1 MLKLTAHLLELAED
15 EAKTEG
21 AGAPR
26 QAILRRSV
34 STCYYALFH
43 ELMGQTAKRFVP
55 GADIHAKS
63 HALFYRALEHGRTRE
78 RCKKVAQ
85 NTLPGPESTFFGFD
99 RFPDHLR
106 SFAASFV
113 RLQELRH
120 KCDYDPLF
128 RITKLEAAEAIA
140 SSRNAIDTLMIEG
153 HDQRLTELLA
163 YLLVG
168 LRG

>member
-1 MLKLTAHLLELAED
+1 LLKLPAHLLELAES
-15 EAKTEG
+15 EARS
-21 AGAPR
+21 PR
-26 QAILRRSV
+26 QAVLRRAV
-34 STCYYALFH
+34 STAYYALFH

-55 GADIHAKS
+55 VAELHAKS
-63 HALFYRALEHGRTRE
+63 SALFYRALEHGKTRE
-78 RCKKVAQ
+78 RCKKIAQ
-85 NTLPGPESTFFGFD
+85 NELPGQERAFFGFD

-106 SFAASFV
+106 VFAADFV

-128 RITKLEAAEAIA
+128 KITKQEVAEAIA
-140 SSRNAIDTLMIEG
+140 ASRNAIERLAIEG